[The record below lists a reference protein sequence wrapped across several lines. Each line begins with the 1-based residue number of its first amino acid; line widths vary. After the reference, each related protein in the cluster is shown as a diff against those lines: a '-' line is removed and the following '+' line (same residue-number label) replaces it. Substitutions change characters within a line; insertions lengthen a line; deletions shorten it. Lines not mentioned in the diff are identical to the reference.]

1 MKDYTIEH
9 SEFSDKVSII
19 ETNDPAHADVIN
31 TPIKQLFGN
40 TVANKKAVEDSKE
53 QMESKLRAFKN
64 KISESQAELN
74 KSLEKSMNDIKESN
88 AALGKSI
95 NNIADRITFIEKTQQ
110 LFDYKMYGEASYVF
124 QRKDLLYALYE
135 YTELSM
141 NDLEI
146 NGEALEYLA
155 RGNKNIGKG
164 LASIFDIVQKEMLEK
179 LNTIQEVSNNP
190 TVMNVIATS
199 SIAMQAVINSNTAM
213 QTVVNSSTAMQAV
226 AGSSIAMQAV
236 ISSNT
241 AMQTVVNSST
251 AMQAVASSGTA
262 MQAVINSSTAIQAV
276 VNSNTAMQAVAG
288 SSTAIAG
295 ICKAEY
301 TAIKEF
307 IKVINNNDDYIKKV
321 YDTVTTSPNFQLVI
335 KQYNDNV
342 SYLNQYCNTINTII
356 LCALGYYSNKDG
368 STSLYINGEI
378 IKSSIRSAGSNP
390 VAVVKGNCNA
400 VAVPTATFTESN
412 DGYAAIAVYKAI

>member
-31 TPIKQLFGN
+31 IPIKQLFGN

-64 KISESQAELN
+64 EISESQAELN

-164 LASIFDIVQKEMLEK
+164 LASIFDIA
-179 LNTIQEVSNNP
+179 I
-190 TVMNVIATS
+190 
-199 SIAMQAVINSNTAM
+199 QAVINSNTAM

-226 AGSSIAMQAV
+226 AGS
-236 ISSNT
+236 
-241 AMQTVVNSST
+241 
-251 AMQAVASSGTA
+251 GTA

-276 VNSNTAMQAVAG
+276 VNSNIAMQAVAG

-295 ICKAEY
+295 ICKVEY

-368 STSLYINGEI
+368 STSLYINGGI

-390 VAVVKGNCNA
+390 EAVVKGNCNA

>member
-1 MKDYTIEH
+1 MQ
-9 SEFSDKVSII
+9 
-19 ETNDPAHADVIN
+19 A
-31 TPIKQLFGN
+31 
-40 TVANKKAVEDSKE
+40 VA
-53 QMESKLRAFKN
+53 
-64 KISESQAELN
+64 
-74 KSLEKSMNDIKESN
+74 
-88 AALGKSI
+88 G
-95 NNIADRITFIEKTQQ
+95 
-110 LFDYKMYGEASYVF
+110 
-124 QRKDLLYALYE
+124 
-135 YTELSM
+135 
-141 NDLEI
+141 
-146 NGEALEYLA
+146 
-155 RGNKNIGKG
+155 
-164 LASIFDIVQKEMLEK
+164 
-179 LNTIQEVSNNP
+179 
-190 TVMNVIATS
+190 S
-199 SIAMQAVINSNTAM
+199 SIAIQAVINSNTAM

-226 AGSSIAMQAV
+226 AGS
-236 ISSNT
+236 
-241 AMQTVVNSST
+241 
-251 AMQAVASSGTA
+251 GTA

-276 VNSNTAMQAVAG
+276 VNSNIAMQAVAG

-295 ICKAEY
+295 ICKVEY

-368 STSLYINGEI
+368 STSLYINGGI

-390 VAVVKGNCNA
+390 EAVVKGNCNA

>member
-64 KISESQAELN
+64 EISESQAELN

-88 AALGKSI
+88 TALGKSLK
-95 NNIADRITFIEKTQQ
+95 NIADKNVFIEKMQ
-110 LFDYKMYGEASYVF
+110 LLNDYKMYGEASYVF
-124 QRKDLLYALYE
+124 QRKDLLHALYD

-146 NGEALEYLA
+146 NGEVLEYLA

-164 LASIFDIVQKEMLEK
+164 LASIFDIAPKETLEK
-179 LNTIQEVSNNP
+179 LNTIQEISNNP
-190 TVMNVIATS
+190 TAMQAVAGS
-199 SIAMQAVINSNTAM
+199 GIAMQAVINSSTAI
-213 QTVVNSSTAMQAV
+213 QAVVNSSTAMQAV

-236 ISSNT
+236 INSST
-241 AMQTVVNSST
+241 AMQTVVNSS
-251 AMQAVASSGTA
+251 
-262 MQAVINSSTAIQAV
+262 
-276 VNSNTAMQAVAG
+276 TAMQAVAG

-295 ICKAEY
+295 ICKVEY

-342 SYLNQYCNTINTII
+342 SYLNQYCNTRNTII

-368 STSLYINGEI
+368 STSLYINGGI

-390 VAVVKGNCNA
+390 EAVVKGNCNA